1 MPDIS
6 DANILVINPGST
18 STKIAL
24 YNDENEL
31 LDENI
36 GHRIEDL
43 SRFNKASDQDLYRME
58 IIVRVLRERSVNFSK
73 IQAVVGRGGLIYPI
87 EGGTYTV
94 NDQMVA
100 DLKRGVMGDHPS
112 NCGGLI
118 AYAISKSLGCEAFI
132 VDPVVVDELDP
143 YARISG
149 MPLIKR
155 KSIFHALNQ
164 KAVARDIAKKLNKKY
179 NTLNL
184 IIAHL
189 GGGITVGLHKNG
201 RVVDVNNGLDGDGP
215 FSAERSGGVPVGD
228 LIKACFS
235 GEYTLAEMK
244 KLVKGHGGMVAY
256 LGTQDMRIVEEQV
269 QDCVEQASLI
279 YHAMAY
285 QVSKEIG
292 ALATVVKG
300 KIDAIALTGGMA
312 KSERFVKLIKD
323 AVDFIAPVHIV
334 PGEQEMRALA
344 LGALRVLRGEEQ
356 AKIYGH
362 G

>member
-1 MPDIS
+1 MPEIPK
-6 DANILVINPGST
+6 ANIIVINPGST

-24 YNDENEL
+24 FDNETEIL
-31 LDENI
+31 NENI

-58 IIVRVLRERSVNFSK
+58 IIVRFLRERRLDFAK
-73 IQAVVGRGGLIYPI
+73 IQAVVGRGGLIHPI

-132 VDPVVVDELDP
+132 VDPVVVDEMEP
-143 YARISG
+143 CARISG
-149 MPLIKR
+149 MPLIER

-164 KAVARDIAKKLNKKY
+164 KAVARDVAKQLNKPY
-179 NTLNL
+179 DRLNL

-189 GGGITVGLHKNG
+189 GGGITVGLHKQG

-235 GEYTLAEMK
+235 GEYNQSEMR

-269 QDCVEQASLI
+269 SDGDENARLI
-279 YHAMAY
+279 YHAMTY
-285 QVSKEIG
+285 QVAKEIG
-292 ALATVVKG
+292 ALATVVHG
-300 KIDAIALTGGMA
+300 SVDAIALTGGMA
-312 KSERFVKLIKD
+312 RSERFVGLIRD
-323 AVDFIAPVHIV
+323 SVAFIAPVYVI
-334 PGEQEMRALA
+334 PGEEEMRALA
-344 LGALRVLRGEEQ
+344 LGALRVLCGEEK
-356 AKIYGH
+356 AKNYH
-362 G
+362 HA